1 MLAGILLCVLIL
13 EGQAFLSARKGI
25 LPQTPENLMY
35 SDVKSN
41 SVTLE
46 WVQPTAAHVQP
57 DKKQD
62 SVHSVDGT
70 ERMHVHAFIVEIAGK
85 TVVRRPV
92 LSKDALVG
100 SSTQGS
106 TQYRYTATG
115 LLPGTWYTVRVAA
128 SGRDGIGNYSQPV
141 KFAIPNQ
148 PNRAEMTVAIATIV
162 VLVVAIG
169 VVFVAIVIML
179 ISAKC
184 SPRMLTIYRN
194 IAIGRSTGDS
204 NTDPAK
210 HDLHKFDDSTGHCAE
225 SAVWQI
231 PGGWTNP
238 VGGVLINA
246 AYLQSDDEEQ
256 QTEESGAPSP
266 QPSVLKEIPFEI
278 NTYQNQL
285 YKFKVVHA
293 KMTLED
299 SEERD
304 EEEIKRTVPCVVR
317 EHQTLFV
324 PCHYTSVN

>member
-1 MLAGILLCVLIL
+1 
-13 EGQAFLSARKGI
+13 
-25 LPQTPENLMY
+25 
-35 SDVKSN
+35 
-41 SVTLE
+41 
-46 WVQPTAAHVQP
+46 
-57 DKKQD
+57 
-62 SVHSVDGT
+62 
-70 ERMHVHAFIVEIAGK
+70 
-85 TVVRRPV
+85 
-92 LSKDALVG
+92 
-100 SSTQGS
+100 
-106 TQYRYTATG
+106 
-115 LLPGTWYTVRVAA
+115 
-128 SGRDGIGNYSQPV
+128 
-141 KFAIPNQ
+141 
-148 PNRAEMTVAIATIV
+148 
-162 VLVVAIG
+162 
-169 VVFVAIVIML
+169 
-179 ISAKC
+179 
-184 SPRMLTIYRN
+184 MLTIYRN

>member
-1 MLAGILLCVLIL
+1 
-13 EGQAFLSARKGI
+13 
-25 LPQTPENLMY
+25 MY

-106 TQYRYTATG
+106 THYRYMATG

-148 PNRAEMTVAIATIV
+148 P
-162 VLVVAIG
+162 
-169 VVFVAIVIML
+169 
-179 ISAKC
+179 S
-184 SPRMLTIYRN
+184 
-194 IAIGRSTGDS
+194 
-204 NTDPAK
+204 K
-210 HDLHKFDDSTGHCAE
+210 HITAM
-225 SAVWQI
+225 V
-231 PGGWTNP
+231 
-238 VGGVLINA
+238 
-246 AYLQSDDEEQ
+246 
-256 QTEESGAPSP
+256 
-266 QPSVLKEIPFEI
+266 
-278 NTYQNQL
+278 
-285 YKFKVVHA
+285 
-293 KMTLED
+293 
-299 SEERD
+299 
-304 EEEIKRTVPCVVR
+304 
-317 EHQTLFV
+317 
-324 PCHYTSVN
+324 